1 MPSHRVRPVRLA
13 DFGRVAVA
21 RDAETLAGCLED
33 AAHYPGGHAA
43 GVAHPRSDL
52 ELAALVRRA
61 RRVLPVGAQ
70 SSLTGGAT
78 PMGEI
83 VVTTRRLDRILRVG
97 GGEITVQ
104 AGVPLAALRETL
116 ARRNAYYPP
125 APTFEGAC
133 AGGVAA
139 TNAAGA
145 ATFKYGT
152 TRRWIRG
159 LKVVLADGCLLDFR
173 RGDYR
178 AHPDGYF
185 ELHAPDGVR
194 RIPIPGYR
202 MPAVPKVS
210 AGYFAEPEM
219 DLVDLFVGSEG
230 TLGIITEVTCGLVSP
245 RPEICLVWLPLPAEP
260 AGLSLVAA
268 LRREAE
274 ATWRSADPR
283 GLDVSAAEMLDRRS
297 LELLR
302 EDGADRVHGVPLP
315 PDAAVALLVQVELPP
330 GALAAPTA
338 AYEQIGAALE
348 PAAPDTPLVRLCRLL
363 ARAGA
368 LDRAEIALPGDRR
381 RQAQLFALRE
391 AVPEAVNRRVGTAQR
406 TVDAGIAKTAADMIV
421 PFPRFADSLRIFRDA
436 FERRG
441 LDYAIWGHVSD
452 ANVHPNVIPRS
463 LRDVAAGREAILE
476 CGREVIRLGGVP
488 PGGARRGAQPRQAG
502 AAPRAVRR
510 RRYRADAARQGRAGS
525 GGQARARRRVPG
537 GDRRL
542 SMGVR
547 GLQGRPAIAGSRPD
561 SRPSGRAGP
570 AFWR

>member
-1 MPSHRVRPVRLA
+1 MPAMPTHRVRPVRPA
-13 DFGRVAVA
+13 AGPDRVAVA
-21 RDAETLAGCLED
+21 RDREAVAGFLED

-43 GVAHPRSDL
+43 GVAQPRSDL
-52 ELAALVRRA
+52 EVAALVRQA

-78 PMGEI
+78 PMGE
-83 VVTTRRLDRILRVG
+83 VVVSTRRLDRILRVG
-97 GGEITVQ
+97 AGEITVQ
-104 AGVPLAALRETL
+104 AGVPLTALRAAL
-116 ARRNAYYPP
+116 AQRNAYYPP

-145 ATFKYGT
+145 ATFKHGA

-159 LKVVLADGCLLDFR
+159 LRVVLADGCLLDLR

-194 RIPIPGYR
+194 RVPIPGYR

-210 AGYFAEPEM
+210 AGYFTAPEM
-219 DLVDLFVGSEG
+219 DLVDLFIGSEG

-245 RPEICLVWLPLPAEP
+245 RPALCLVWLPLPDERA
-260 AGLSLVAA
+260 ALSLVAA

-274 ATWRSADPR
+274 AAWRSADPR
-283 GLDVSAAEMLDRRS
+283 GLDVSAVEMLDRRS
-297 LELLR
+297 LELLHA
-302 EDGADRVHGVPLP
+302 DGADRTHGVLLP
-315 PDAAVALLVQVELPP
+315 RDAAVALLVQVELPP
-330 GALAAPTA
+330 GTLAAPGA

-363 ARAGA
+363 AQAGV

-381 RQAQLFALRE
+381 RQAQLFAVRE

-406 TVDAGIAKTAADMIV
+406 TVDARIGKTAADMIV
-421 PFPRFADSLRIFRDA
+421 PFPRFADSLRTYRDA

-441 LDYAIWGHVSD
+441 LDYAIWGHASD
-452 ANVHPNVIPRS
+452 GNVHPNVIPRS
-463 LRDVAAGREAILE
+463 LQDVAAGREAILA
-476 CGREVIRLGGVP
+476 CGREVIRLGGCPLAEHGVGRNPVKQALLRELYGAAGIEQMRRVKAALDPDGKLAPGVLFPAP
-488 PGGARRGAQPRQAG
+488 PGA
-502 AAPRAVRR
+502 
-510 RRYRADAARQGRAGS
+510 
-525 GGQARARRRVPG
+525 
-537 GDRRL
+537 
-542 SMGVR
+542 
-547 GLQGRPAIAGSRPD
+547 
-561 SRPSGRAGP
+561 
-570 AFWR
+570 